1 MIATVVAIVGAVVTI
16 CSLVISYLA
25 HRHQVQRAAVLDQ
38 REARLQAQEE
48 RLESRA
54 RAVDR
59 RNDLTQASM
68 IETNITVVRSGIHEG
83 SATPH
88 LKIANP
94 SNQPIL
100 DLRITYGGHHITDAP
115 RGLGPGGQHSIPL
128 PVTTTPSEDPTGF
141 LPQLVIDF
149 TDASGTRWRKEGGV
163 GLQQATSSLNGEQLW
178 LPRESPV
185 VGPVTMPARLDDEP
199 RSALRRARAPRA
211 AYPERAPAP
220 GPPAPRSRASLLATV
235 LVLIAVLAIAVWWLA

>member
-16 CSLVISYLA
+16 GSLVISYLA
-25 HRHQVQRAAVLDQ
+25 HRHQVRRARVLDQ

-68 IETNITVVRSGIHEG
+68 IETNITVVPSGIHEG

-100 DLRITYGGHHITDAP
+100 DLRVTYAGHHLTDAP
-115 RGLGPGGQHSIPL
+115 EVSA
-128 PVTTTPSEDPTGF
+128 
-141 LPQLVIDF
+141 LV
-149 TDASGTRWRKEGGV
+149 TDAP
-163 GLQQATSSLNGEQLW
+163 SLYPS
-178 LPRESPV
+178 PRP
-185 VGPVTMPARLDDEP
+185 PARIPPASSYNWSSTSPTHREP
-199 RSALRRARAPRA
+199 DGEGRA
-211 AYPERAPAP
+211 ASAFSKRHPA
-220 GPPAPRSRASLLATV
+220 STV
-235 LVLIAVLAIAVWWLA
+235 SSSGFPVNHP

>member
-16 CSLVISYLA
+16 GSLVISYLA
-25 HRHQVQRAAVLDQ
+25 HRHQVQRARVLDQ

-68 IETNITVVRSGIHEG
+68 IETNITVVPSGIHEG

-100 DLRITYGGHHITDAP
+100 DLRITYAGHHLTDAP
-115 RGLGPGGQHSIPL
+115 RGLGPGDRRSIPL

-141 LPQLVIDF
+141 LLQLVIDF
-149 TDASGTRWRKEGGV
+149 TDASGTRWRREGGI
-163 GLQQATSSLNGEQLW
+163 GLQQAASSVSGEQLW
-178 LPRESPV
+178 LPREPPV
-185 VGPVTMPARLDDEP
+185 VGPAVMPPPYMPPPGSRPRPAQKAPSERAR
-199 RSALRRARAPRA
+199 RRAP
-211 AYPERAPAP
+211 
-220 GPPAPRSRASLLATV
+220 LLATI
-235 LVLIAVLAIAVWWLA
+235 LVLIAVLAITVWWLA